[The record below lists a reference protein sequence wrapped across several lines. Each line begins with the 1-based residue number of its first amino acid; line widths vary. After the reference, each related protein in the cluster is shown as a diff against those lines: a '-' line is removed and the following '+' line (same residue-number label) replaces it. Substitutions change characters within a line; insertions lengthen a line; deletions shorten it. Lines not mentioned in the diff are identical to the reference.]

1 MDEVERNYQCFVC
14 KTGEMMTHEEWKEHG
29 YSDRMHLATVKH
41 LIEKRLFCE
50 KCDVQFEDQTR
61 FNRHCRSNKHINGR
75 LTQKDLYC
83 AKCET
88 QCTNK
93 EKWDKH
99 ILTAKHLKEKEEELT
114 EEQLYCSKCRTQTHN
129 KGEWEKHCK
138 TNKHNA
144 EIFTEK
150 TCEVCNVVI
159 LNKPGWVQ
167 HCKTKKHVNNNG
179 QTVSAAVQH
188 TTA

>member
-1 MDEVERNYQCFVC
+1 MPEKLSQCRPVADNVAYVDVVPTQNFKVRGVDATSASEIRKMYLKGNDQDRNQII
-14 KTGEMMTHEEWKEHG
+14 T
-29 YSDRMHLATVKH
+29 
-41 LIEKRLFCE
+41 
-50 KCDVQFEDQTR
+50 
-61 FNRHCRSNKHINGR
+61 
-75 LTQKDLYC
+75 DLYC